1 MPSPFSKLKTVL
13 CIPEN
18 TESQKGDIRLRSTNQ
33 SGSLVKNDGGRQ
45 NSADSIGSGSV
56 DETTRSKRVINVLRA
71 FNLSNLKTVKDVALV
86 GVEGEP
92 IDDKT
97 YLMERIV
104 QLAADLPVTS
114 RTSATLTN
122 AFLNVLWTDL
132 QHPPQSYLGHKFIF
146 RNADGSGNNI
156 LWPHLGAAGQP
167 YARTVRPRFLQPVAR
182 PDPGVIFDSIL
193 ARKKFDPH
201 PNKISSV
208 LFYVAT
214 IIIHDIFHTSHDD
227 YNISEV
233 DSYLDLAP
241 LYGSSDEQQKAVRTL
256 ENGKLKP
263 DCFSDI
269 RILGFPPGVGVLLI
283 MFNRFHNRVAED
295 LALIDEGGR
304 FSKIL
309 RPSGDSKNGSNPR
322 KEYDEA
328 LFQTARLITTGLYIN
343 IIMKDYVR
351 TILNLNRVDSAWN
364 LDPRSE
370 EGKAIF
376 GHKIPE
382 ATGNSVS
389 AEFNLVY
396 RWHSCVSE
404 RDDQWTNEVYHKL
417 FGEAGPAN
425 IGEFLSGLN
434 KWAQSLS
441 QDPLQR
447 PFADLK
453 RSSDGTYPD
462 EDLSAIWTKAVSDVA
477 GRYGASHVPT
487 ILKNVEILGIIQ
499 SRSWNLASLNE
510 FREYFKL
517 KPYEKFEDINPDPIV
532 AEQLRRLYGH
542 PDNVEIYPGVIV
554 EAAKEAKKPGSG
566 LCTNFTTSR
575 AILSDAVALVRGD
588 RFYTVD
594 YSPANLTNYGFNRA
608 DSDPSVDYGCVM
620 YKLVLNALPNSYRR
634 DSIYAHYPLV
644 VPEENKLI
652 LTGLKKA
659 QLYDF
664 EKPVHVAAPARV
676 TTLGAYKLMMSNLD
690 AFRSTWHPET
700 FMAGRRVGWISKQSP
715 VLASILLEA
724 DGLADI
730 TKRFYS
736 SAIVHFI
743 KDEAYE
749 LAGRQQVDIVHDV
762 FNKAHVRFVAAM
774 FHMPSD
780 DLDLLLSAVYACCS
794 TSRDSSH
801 QFATCVKLQ
810 KALRRLAES
819 LQSRVENLRTHHAGL
834 HSHPTGDLETYLNKA
849 IQTCAHVGMPFEQIV
864 WEEVIP
870 VAATVYVYLSRHF
883 AEALDY
889 LLRQGEGG
897 VSQISQNKIHESV
910 KEVMSKVSPT
920 TFVRE
925 GVTSFSFQDGG
936 HQIEI
941 SPRQYVICDLEQT
954 ETTPI
959 ELGGEVG
966 LCQLLRDSAFSAAL
980 QVIAQL
986 KGLRRADGSVGALR
1000 TLHGTDLTTYLNKEE
1015 SMSFPHPLSMK
1026 VDWQEHMMA
1035 EDRELS

>member
-1 MPSPFSKLKTVL
+1 MV

-18 TESQKGDIRLRSTNQ
+18 PQAQTSDLPLGSTAQ
-33 SGSLVKNDGGRQ
+33 SDSLVKKDGRGRQ
-45 NSADSIGSGSV
+45 GSADSNMSGSV
-56 DETTRSKRVINVLRA
+56 DETTRSKRVVNVLRA

-167 YARTVRPRFLQPVAR
+167 YARTVRPQFLQPVAR
-182 PDPGVIFDSIL
+182 PDPGIIFDSIL
-193 ARKKFDPH
+193 ARQRFEPH

-241 LYGSSDEQQKAVRTL
+241 LYGSSDEQQKAVRTM

-269 RILGFPPGVGVLLI
+269 RVFGFPPGVGVLLI
-283 MFNRFHNRVAED
+283 MFNRFHNRIAED

-309 RPSGDSKNGSNPR
+309 HSPRHSKDHSEPR
-322 KEYDEA
+322 KDYDEA

-343 IIMKDYVR
+343 IIMRDYVR

-364 LDPRSE
+364 LDPRSD

-396 RWHSCVSE
+396 RWHSCVSQ
-404 RDDQWTNEVYHKL
+404 RDEEWTKEVYHKL
-417 FGEAGPAN
+417 FGEAKPTN
-425 IGEFLSGLN
+425 MGEFLSKLN
-434 KWAQSLS
+434 KWTQSLS

-453 RSSDGTYPD
+453 RSSDGTYSD
-462 EDLSAIWTKAVSDVA
+462 EDLSAIWTNAVSDVA
-477 GRYGASHVPT
+477 GRYGASHVPP

-510 FREYFKL
+510 FRQYFKL
-517 KPYEKFEDINPDPIV
+517 KPYEKFEDINPDPYI
-532 AEQLRRLYGH
+532 AEQLQRLYGH
-542 PDNVEIYPGVIV
+542 PDNVEIYPGVVV
-554 EAAKEAKKPGSG
+554 EAAKEAKQPGSG
-566 LCTNFTTSR
+566 LCANFTTSR

-594 YSPANLTNYGFNRA
+594 YTPANLTNYGFTRA
-608 DSDPSVDYGCVM
+608 DSDPSIDYGCVM
-620 YKLVLNALPNSYRR
+620 YKLVLNALPSSYRR

-644 VPEENKLI
+644 VPEENKAI
-652 LTGLKKA
+652 LTSLKKA
-659 QLYDF
+659 HLYNFD
-664 EKPVHVAAPARV
+664 KPVHVNTPTRL
-676 TTLGAYKLMMSNLD
+676 TSFGAYKLMMSD
-690 AFRSTWHPET
+690 VDVFRSTWHPET
-700 FMAGRRVGWISKQSP
+700 FMVGRRIGWISKQSP
-715 VLASILLEA
+715 ILANTLLES
-724 DGLADI
+724 DGLAEV
-730 TKRFYS
+730 TKKFYS
-736 SAIVHFI
+736 NVIVRLI
-743 KDEAYE
+743 RDEAYE
-749 LAGRQQVDIVHDV
+749 LAGRQQVDIVRDV
-762 FNKAHVRFVAAM
+762 FNKAHLRFISDI
-774 FHMPSD
+774 FHMPSN
-780 DLDLLLSAVYACCS
+780 DLDLLLSSVYTCFS
-794 TSRDSSH
+794 TTQDSAY
-801 QFATCVKLQ
+801 QFATCAKLQ
-810 KALRRLAES
+810 KTLRHLAES
-819 LQSRVENLRTHHAGL
+819 LQCRVETVRTSNAGL
-834 HSHPTGDLETYLNKA
+834 HSHSASDLENYMTTA
-849 IQTCAHVGMPFEQIV
+849 IRACIHMGMPFEQIV
-864 WEEVIP
+864 WDEVIP
-870 VAATVYVYLSRHF
+870 AAAALYVNLSRHF
-883 AEALDY
+883 AEALNY
-889 LLRQGEGG
+889 LLGQDQEKF
-897 VSQISQNKIHESV
+897 SEIPQDKIRESV
-910 KEVMSKVSPT
+910 KEAMNKLSPT

-925 GVTSFSFQDGG
+925 ALTSFSLEDGG
-936 HQIEI
+936 HQVEI
-941 SPRQYVICDLEQT
+941 SPRQHVIC
-954 ETTPI
+954 
-959 ELGGEVG
+959 VVV
-966 LCQLLRDSAFSAAL
+966 SS
-980 QVIAQL
+980 
-986 KGLRRADGSVGALR
+986 
-1000 TLHGTDLTTYLNKEE
+1000 TLSRIFINC
-1015 SMSFPHPLSMK
+1015 
-1026 VDWQEHMMA
+1026 
-1035 EDRELS
+1035 

>member
-1 MPSPFSKLKTVL
+1 MPSPFSKLKNAF

-18 TESQKGDIRLRSTNQ
+18 RGAQTSEIRLGSTNQ
-33 SGSLVKNDGGRQ
+33 SDSLVKNEGSGRQ
-45 NSADSIGSGSV
+45 GSADSNVSGSI
-56 DETTRSKRVINVLRA
+56 DETTRSKRVVNVLRA

-132 QHPPQSYLGHKFIF
+132 QHPPQSYLGDKFIF

-182 PDPGVIFDSIL
+182 PDPGVIFDSLL
-193 ARKKFDPH
+193 ARKKFEPH

-241 LYGSSDEQQKAVRTL
+241 LYGSSDEQQKAVRTMKD
-256 ENGKLKP
+256 GKLKP

-295 LALIDEGGR
+295 LAFIDEGGR

-309 RPSGDSKNGSNPR
+309 RPPRALKKGSDPF
-322 KEYDEA
+322 KDYDEA

-343 IIMKDYVR
+343 IIMRDYVR

-364 LDPRSE
+364 LDPRSD

-404 RDDQWTNEVYHKL
+404 RDDEWTKDVYHKL
-417 FGEAGPAN
+417 FGEAEHTDMGA
-425 IGEFLSGLN
+425 FLSGLN
-434 KWAQSLS
+434 RWAQSLS

-462 EDLSAIWTKAVSDVA
+462 GDLATIWTNAVSDMA
-477 GRYGASHVPT
+477 GRYGAGHVPL

-510 FREYFKL
+510 FRQYFKL
-517 KPYEKFEDINPDPIV
+517 KPYEKFEDINPDPVV

-554 EAAKEAKKPGSG
+554 EAAKEAKQPGSG
-566 LCTNFTTSR
+566 LCANFTTSR

-588 RFYTVD
+588 RFYTTD
-594 YSPANLTNYGFNRA
+594 YTPANLTNYGFNRA
-608 DSDPSVDYGCVM
+608 DSDPSIDYGCVM

-634 DSIYAHYPLV
+634 DSIYAHYPMV

-652 LTGLKKA
+652 LTSLKKA
-659 QLYDF
+659 NLYSF
-664 EKPVHVAAPARV
+664 EKPVQVAAPAK
-676 TTLGAYKLMMSNLD
+676 LASSGAYELMMSD
-690 AFRSTWHPET
+690 VYAFRSPWHPES
-700 FMAGRRVGWISKQSP
+700 FMVGHRVGWMSKQSP
-715 VLASILLEA
+715 VVASTLLES
-724 DGLADI
+724 DGLADT
-730 TKRFYS
+730 TKKFYS
-736 SAIVHFI
+736 SVIAQSI

-749 LAGRQQVDIVHDV
+749 LAGQEQVDIIHDV
-762 FNKAHVRFVAAM
+762 FNKAHVRFVAGL

-780 DLDLLLSAVYACCS
+780 NLGLLLSAVYTCFS
-794 TSRDSSH
+794 TSQDSAY

-810 KALRRLAES
+810 KALRNLAES
-819 LQSRVENLRTHHAGL
+819 VQSRVESVMTSHAGL
-834 HSHPTGDLETYLNKA
+834 SSHSTNDLENYMTKA
-849 IQTCAHVGMPFEQIV
+849 IQACTHTGMPFEQIV
-864 WEEVIP
+864 WDELIP
-870 VAATVYVYLSRHF
+870 VAATIYVNLSRHL

-889 LLRQGEGG
+889 LLGKGLGIFSEN
-897 VSQISQNKIHESV
+897 SQDQIHESI
-910 KEVMSKVSPT
+910 KEVMSKQFPPT
-920 TFVRE
+920 VVRE
-925 GVTSFSFQDGG
+925 ALTSFSIDEGG
-936 HQIEI
+936 CQVEI
-941 SPRQYVICDLEQT
+941 SPGQHVIYV
-954 ETTPI
+954 
-959 ELGGEVG
+959 V
-966 LCQLLRDSAFSAAL
+966 
-980 QVIAQL
+980 V
-986 KGLRRADGSVGALR
+986 
-1000 TLHGTDLTTYLNKEE
+1000 
-1015 SMSFPHPLSMK
+1015 SFTA
-1026 VDWQEHMMA
+1026 V
-1035 EDRELS
+1035 RIFIN